1 MLTLVIHWV
10 DLFLYQVYTIYVNT
24 ILSMVNIKIE
34 GEKMSKGI
42 FITATG
48 TDIGKTFVTAL
59 IVKKLR
65 DAGLNAGYYKAAL
78 SGAEEQPDGSWLPGD
93 AAYVAKI
100 SGMQEK
106 GEELVS
112 YIYKTAVSPHLAA
125 MREGNPVELDKVKA
139 DFTKAQAKYD
149 YVTMEGSGGIICPIR
164 WDEQHILLE
173 DVIKAVGLGTLVIS
187 NAALGSINACVLTIA
202 YLRQKSIPVR
212 GIILNNY
219 DGSDFMQAD
228 NKKMMEAITGVP
240 VLAEVKPNDTELDID
255 IEVLKSLYK

>member
-1 MLTLVIHWV
+1 
-10 DLFLYQVYTIYVNT
+10 
-24 ILSMVNIKIE
+24 
-34 GEKMSKGI
+34 MSKGI

-78 SGAEEQPDGSWLPGD
+78 SGAEKQPDGSWLPGD
-93 AAYVAKI
+93 AAYVAKV
-100 SGMQEK
+100 SGMEEK
-106 GEELVS
+106 PESLVS

-125 MREGNPVELDKVKA
+125 LREGNPVELGKVKE
-139 DFTKAQAKYD
+139 DFAAASAKYD

-164 WDEQHILLE
+164 WDEQHLLLE
-173 DVIKAVGLGTLVIS
+173 DLIKATGLGTLVIS
-187 NAALGSINACVLTIA
+187 NAALGSINACVLTIF
-202 YLRQKSIPVR
+202 YLQQKGIPVR
-212 GIILNNY
+212 GIILKNY

-240 VLAEVKPNDTELDID
+240 VIAEVKPDDAELNID
-255 IEVLKSLYK
+255 VEVLKNIYE

>member
-1 MLTLVIHWV
+1 MLTLAIHWV

-125 MREGNPVELDKVKA
+125 MREGNPVELDKVKD
-139 DFTKAQAKYD
+139 DFAKAQAKYD

>member
-1 MLTLVIHWV
+1 
-10 DLFLYQVYTIYVNT
+10 
-24 ILSMVNIKIE
+24 
-34 GEKMSKGI
+34 MSKGI

-78 SGAEEQPDGSWLPGD
+78 SGAEKQPDGSWLPGD
-93 AAYVAKI
+93 AAYVAKV
-100 SGMQEK
+100 SGMEEK
-106 GEELVS
+106 PESLVS

-125 MREGNPVELDKVKA
+125 LREGNPVELGKVKE
-139 DFTKAQAKYD
+139 DFAAASAKYD

-164 WDEQHILLE
+164 WDEQHLLLE
-173 DVIKAVGLGTLVIS
+173 DLIKATGLGTLVIS
-187 NAALGSINACVLTIA
+187 NAALGSINACVLTIF
-202 YLRQKSIPVR
+202 YLQQKGIPVR

-228 NKKMMEAITGVP
+228 NKKRMEAITGVP
-240 VLAEVKPNDTELDID
+240 VIAEVKPDDAELNID
-255 IEVLKSLYK
+255 VEVLKNIYE

>member
-1 MLTLVIHWV
+1 
-10 DLFLYQVYTIYVNT
+10 
-24 ILSMVNIKIE
+24 
-34 GEKMSKGI
+34 MSKGI

-106 GEELVS
+106 PEDLVS

-125 MREGNPVELDKVKA
+125 LREGNPVELDKVKE
-139 DFTKAQAKYD
+139 DFAAAKAKYD

-164 WDEQHILLE
+164 WDEKHLLLE
-173 DVIKAVGLGTLVIS
+173 DLIKATGLGTLVIS
-187 NAALGSINACVLTIA
+187 NAALGSINACVLTVF
-202 YLRQKSIPVR
+202 YLQQKGIPVR

-219 DGSDFMQAD
+219 NDSDFMQVD

-255 IEVLKSLYK
+255 VEVLKSLYK

>member
-1 MLTLVIHWV
+1 
-10 DLFLYQVYTIYVNT
+10 
-24 ILSMVNIKIE
+24 
-34 GEKMSKGI
+34 MSKGI

-93 AAYVAKI
+93 AAYVAKV

-139 DFTKAQAKYD
+139 DFAKAQAKYD
-149 YVTMEGSGGIICPIR
+149 
-164 WDEQHILLE
+164 
-173 DVIKAVGLGTLVIS
+173 
-187 NAALGSINACVLTIA
+187 
-202 YLRQKSIPVR
+202 
-212 GIILNNY
+212 
-219 DGSDFMQAD
+219 
-228 NKKMMEAITGVP
+228 
-240 VLAEVKPNDTELDID
+240 
-255 IEVLKSLYK
+255 

>member
-1 MLTLVIHWV
+1 
-10 DLFLYQVYTIYVNT
+10 
-24 ILSMVNIKIE
+24 
-34 GEKMSKGI
+34 MSKGI

-65 DAGLNAGYYKAAL
+65 DAGLSAGYYKAAL

-100 SGMQEK
+100 SGIQEQPDN
-106 GEELVS
+106 LVS

-125 MREGNPVELDKVKA
+125 LREGNPVELDKVKA
-139 DFTKAQAKYD
+139 DFAAAQAKYD

-164 WDEQHILLE
+164 WDEKHLLLE
-173 DVIKAVGLGTLVIS
+173 DLIKATNLGTLVVS
-187 NAALGSINACVLTIA
+187 NAALGSINACVLTVFYLQQKGIA
-202 YLRQKSIPVR
+202 VR

-219 DGSDFMQAD
+219 DGNDFMQAD

-240 VLAEVKPNDTELDID
+240 VIAEVKPNDTELDID
-255 IEVLKSLYK
+255 VEVLKSLYK

>member
-1 MLTLVIHWV
+1 
-10 DLFLYQVYTIYVNT
+10 
-24 ILSMVNIKIE
+24 
-34 GEKMSKGI
+34 MSKGI

-100 SGMQEK
+100 SGMQEQP
-106 GEELVS
+106 EELVS

-125 MREGNPVELDKVKA
+125 LHEGNPVELDKVKA
-139 DFTKAQAKYD
+139 DFAAASANYE

-173 DVIKAVGLGTLVIS
+173 DIIKAVDLGTLVIS
-187 NAALGSINACVLTIA
+187 NAALGSINACALTIA
-202 YLRQKSIPVR
+202 YLQQKGIPVR

-219 DGSDFMQAD
+219 DANDFMQID

-240 VLAEVKPNDTELDID
+240 VLAEVKPNATDLDID
-255 IEVLKSLYK
+255 VEVLKKIYK

>member
-1 MLTLVIHWV
+1 
-10 DLFLYQVYTIYVNT
+10 
-24 ILSMVNIKIE
+24 
-34 GEKMSKGI
+34 MSKGI

-93 AAYVAKI
+93 AAYVAKV

-125 MREGNPVELDKVKA
+125 MREGNPVELDKVKD
-139 DFTKAQAKYD
+139 DFAKAQAKYD

-255 IEVLKSLYK
+255 VEVLKGLYK

>member
-1 MLTLVIHWV
+1 
-10 DLFLYQVYTIYVNT
+10 
-24 ILSMVNIKIE
+24 
-34 GEKMSKGI
+34 MSKGI

-125 MREGNPVELDKVKA
+125 MREGNPVELDKVKD
-139 DFTKAQAKYD
+139 DFAKAQAKYD

-228 NKKMMEAITGVP
+228 NKKMMEAFTGVP

>member
-1 MLTLVIHWV
+1 
-10 DLFLYQVYTIYVNT
+10 
-24 ILSMVNIKIE
+24 
-34 GEKMSKGI
+34 MSKGI

-100 SGMQEK
+100 SGMQEEP
-106 GEELVS
+106 EELVS

-125 MREGNPVELDKVKA
+125 LHEGNPVELDKVKA
-139 DFTKAQAKYD
+139 DFAAASANYE

-173 DVIKAVGLGTLVIS
+173 DIIKAVDLGTLVIS
-187 NAALGSINACVLTIA
+187 NAALGSINACALTIA
-202 YLRQKSIPVR
+202 YLQQKGIPVR

-219 DGSDFMQAD
+219 DANNFMQID
-228 NKKMMEAITGVP
+228 NKKMMESITGVP
-240 VLAEVKPNDTELDID
+240 VLAEVKPNATDLDID
-255 IEVLKSLYK
+255 VEVLKKIYK

>member
-1 MLTLVIHWV
+1 
-10 DLFLYQVYTIYVNT
+10 
-24 ILSMVNIKIE
+24 
-34 GEKMSKGI
+34 MSKGI

-78 SGAEEQPDGSWLPGD
+78 SGAEKQPDGSWLPGD
-93 AAYVAKI
+93 AAYVAKV
-100 SGMQEK
+100 SGMEEK
-106 GEELVS
+106 PESLVS

-125 MREGNPVELDKVKA
+125 LREGNPVELGKVKE
-139 DFTKAQAKYD
+139 DFAAASAKYD

-164 WDEQHILLE
+164 WDEQHLLLE
-173 DVIKAVGLGTLVIS
+173 DLIKATGLGTLVIS
-187 NAALGSINACVLTIA
+187 NAALGSINACVLTIF
-202 YLRQKSIPVR
+202 YLQQKGIPVR

-219 DGSDFMQAD
+219 DGTDFMQAD

-240 VLAEVKPNDTELDID
+240 VIAEVKPDDAELNID
-255 IEVLKSLYK
+255 VEVLKNIYK

>member
-1 MLTLVIHWV
+1 
-10 DLFLYQVYTIYVNT
+10 
-24 ILSMVNIKIE
+24 
-34 GEKMSKGI
+34 MSKGI

-125 MREGNPVELDKVKA
+125 MCEGNPVELDKVKA
-139 DFTKAQAKYD
+139 DFAKAQAKYD

-173 DVIKAVGLGTLVIS
+173 DVIEAVGLGTLVIS
-187 NAALGSINACVLTIA
+187 NAALGSINACLLTIA
-202 YLRQKSIPVR
+202 YLRQKGIPVR

-255 IEVLKSLYK
+255 IEV